1 MKLKYSLPATC
12 LTLALAACGSA
23 TPESVETPEP
33 ESPIA
38 MAMKEATK
46 LAADWKESDSLE
58 FELPEKGTEHF
69 SKEQVNSVANDV
81 AGLLESQLEYQQAES
96 KQEVV
101 GDVDKF
107 TASAPGKLAGL
118 MADTSKDDAKDKDN
132 ILWTLAFVQP
142 IDSKHEIA
150 DASRSTYAW
159 DVREQDMYDTD
170 GVEVTLFHR
179 SLYKVRNSDG
189 EENFIV
195 IGRWVGLS
203 TIDPNYAAESGDYAW
218 QLNSAVRG
226 AEVCDAVN
234 RYLLVPSNDKAEDSG
249 VESLM
254 KVKANEFAPKS
265 DFKEDQEELQK
276 EAAKC

>member
-1 MKLKYSLPATC
+1 MKLKYSLPAAC
-12 LTLALAACGSA
+12 LALVLSACGSA
-23 TPESVETPEP
+23 TPEAVEKPEP

-38 MAMKEATK
+38 IAMDEATK
-46 LAADWKESDSLE
+46 LAADWKESGSLK

-69 SKEQVNSVANDV
+69 SKEQVSSVASDV
-81 AGLLESQLEYQQAES
+81 AGLLERQLEFQQAES

-107 TASAPGKLAGL
+107 TASAPGELAGL
-118 MADTSKDDAKDKDN
+118 MADTSKEDAKDKDN
-132 ILWTLAFVQP
+132 ILWPLAFVQP
-142 IDSKHEIA
+142 IDSKHEIE
-150 DASRSTYAW
+150 DSSRSTYAW
-159 DVREQDMYDTD
+159 DVREQDMHDTD

-203 TIDPNYAAESGDYAW
+203 TIDPDYAAESGDYAW
-218 QLNSAVRG
+218 RLDTAIRG
-226 AEVCDAVN
+226 AKVCDAVN

-249 VESLM
+249 FESLM
-254 KVKANEFAPKS
+254 EVKANEFAPKS
-265 DFKEDQEELQK
+265 DFKEDKEELQT